1 MNPERWNKINEVFSE
16 WLDLNDEKRNQFLI
30 EACGSDDDLRKEVDL
45 LIDAYLKSETFI
57 ETPVQSEAV
66 QAIAKSIRSKD
77 LVGSTISHYRIV
89 QPIGAGGMGEVYLAE
104 DTRLDRKVALK
115 ILPPDMAIDRARMK
129 RFIREAKAASAI
141 DHPSIVHVYE
151 INQADGVH
159 FIAMQY
165 IEGQTLRSM
174 LIGKPVPNQ
183 EFLKYAIQLTDAI
196 SEAHARGITHR
207 DLKPANVMISNK
219 DQIKLLD
226 FGIARMEKRSDDT
239 TTMSTTQS
247 GALLGT
253 VGYMSPEQALG
264 KTIDHRSDIFSI
276 GILFYEMVTGRQ
288 PFSGDTASQTIDK
301 IIHSQ
306 PDGIITLNQGVP
318 LELERIIR
326 KCMEKDPNNRYQ
338 SAAELLIDL
347 KNLNRDLNSG
357 ISQPVSKKSKKIKNV
372 IPIAL
377 LIVVIAFVAFFIY
390 RQYLQ
395 KKEIRSIAVLPFK
408 NINVE
413 TQYLSDGIADSVINN
428 ISPISRIRVMAR
440 GTVFNYKNRDID
452 PRQVGKEL
460 GVDSVV
466 SGKVLQQGDSL
477 IVTVDFVD
485 AHDGRQLW
493 GEEYKRNMN
502 DIVSL
507 QSEISKE
514 ISNQLRIKLTEQE
527 ENSVARQHTTNNEA
541 YQSYLKGQY
550 LLLQRTPESTQKAM
564 TFFQDAIKKD
574 PRYALAYNG
583 LADCYNYLGIN
594 GAILGGLP
602 PKEVMP
608 KAKELAMKAIQL
620 DETLAE
626 AHRTLGQIHLVYDFD
641 WIAAERE
648 LNRAIQL
655 NPNDSQTVIRQTAR
669 YITMGQFQEAHA
681 SIKRFKE
688 LDPGHFPSQL
698 ISVGI
703 QHCWMREYDD
713 AIEQL
718 QGITEMVPS
727 YAAPYYWLGVAY
739 TGKKDYEKAMKHFE
753 KAVQYAPRSPVAL
766 SGLAYGL
773 AKAGKIKEA
782 EAIVSEL
789 LSQSKSSYVP
799 EFYLACAYAA
809 MGRKDDAF
817 ALLNKAFI
825 EHANG
830 MSQIKFI
837 PLVDDL
843 RSDPRFE
850 ELLKRMKLN

>member
-1 MNPERWNKINEVFSE
+1 MNPDRWNKINEVFST
-16 WLDLNDEKRNQFLI
+16 WLDLSDEKRGQFLI
-30 EACGSDDDLRKEVDL
+30 EACGSDDQLRKEVDL
-45 LIDAYLKSETFI
+45 LIEAYSKSETFI
-57 ETPVQSEAV
+57 ETPIQGEAV
-66 QAIAKSIRSKD
+66 RAIAESMPIRNLIGTS
-77 LVGSTISHYRIV
+77 ISHYRIV

-115 ILPPDMAIDRARMK
+115 ILPADVSIDHDRMK

-141 DHPSIVHVYE
+141 DHPCIVHVYE
-151 INQADGVH
+151 INHADGIH

-165 IEGQTLRSM
+165 IEGQTLKSRLNGNPLS
-174 LIGKPVPNQ
+174 IQ
-183 EFLKYAIQLTDAI
+183 EFLNYAVQLSDAI
-196 SEAHARGITHR
+196 SEAHTRGITHR

-226 FGIARMEKRSDDT
+226 FGIARIDKKSDDT
-239 TTMSTTQS
+239 DSMSSTKT

-276 GILFYEMVTGRQ
+276 GILFYEMVTGKQ

-301 IIHSQ
+301 IIHNQ
-306 PDGIITLNQGVP
+306 PDAIITMNNAVP

-326 KCMEKDPNNRYQ
+326 KCLEKDANNRYQ
-338 SAAELLIDL
+338 SASELLIDL
-347 KNLNRDLNSG
+347 NNLDRDFNSG
-357 ISQPVSKKSKKIKNV
+357 ISPLKKSKKSKIA
-372 IPIAL
+372 IPAAL
-377 LIVVIAFVAFFIY
+377 LILVMVFAVFFIY
-390 RQYLQ
+390 RQIMQ
-395 KKEIRSIAVLPFK
+395 KNEIRSIAVLPFK

-413 TQYLSDGIADSVINN
+413 TEYLSDGIAGSIINN
-428 ISPISRIRVMAR
+428 ISPISSIRVMAR
-440 GTVFNYKNRDID
+440 GTVFNYKNRDVD
-452 PRQVGKEL
+452 PRQLGKEL
-460 GVDSVV
+460 GVDAVV
-466 SGKVLQQGDSL
+466 SGRLLRQGNSL
-477 IVTVDFVD
+477 LITVDLVD
-485 AHDGRQLW
+485 ARDGRQIW
-493 GEEYKRNMN
+493 GQEYNRNL
-502 DIVSL
+502 DDVVSL

-514 ISNQLRIKLTEQE
+514 ISNQLRIKLTKQE

-541 YQSYLKGQY
+541 YQSYLKGQF
-550 LLLQRTPESTQKAM
+550 LLLQRTPESTQRAM
-564 TFFQDAIKKD
+564 IFFQDAIKKD

-608 KAKELAMKAIQL
+608 KAKELALKAIEL
-620 DETLAE
+620 DGTLAE

-648 LNRAIQL
+648 LNKAIQL

-669 YITMGQFQEAHA
+669 YITMGEFQKAHE

-698 ISVGI
+698 VSVGI
-703 QHCWMREYDD
+703 QQCWMREYDD

-718 QGITEMVPS
+718 QGIKQMAPAF
-727 YAAPYYWLGVAY
+727 AAPYYWLGVSY
-739 TGKKDYEKAMKHFE
+739 TGKKDYENALVNFQE
-753 KAVQYAPRSPVAL
+753 AVQYTKRGPVAL
-766 SGLAYGL
+766 SGLAYGM
-773 AKAGKIKEA
+773 AKAGKIQPA
-782 EAIVSEL
+782 EAVIREIL
-789 LSQSKSSYVP
+789 NQSKTTYVP

-809 MGRKDDAF
+809 MGKKDDAF
-817 ALLNKAFI
+817 ALLNKAYI
-825 EHANG
+825 ERANG

-843 RSDPRFE
+843 RSDSRFE
-850 ELLKRMKLN
+850 ELLKRMNLN